1 MLLRYLDSF
10 DGLTSADESRPM
22 SEADLVMTDGGLT
35 DASSWMIAAGSSVT
49 LRRNAAASRSARP
62 LTRYLPVTGQ
72 ENFDLRAHIESAG
85 HQVGL
90 LFLAESMFFGSS
102 FFFQCASRSRI
113 LLLCGS
119 RSGES
124 K

>member
-1 MLLRYLDSF
+1 
-10 DGLTSADESRPM
+10 M

-35 DASSWMIAAGSSVT
+35 DASSWVIAAGSSVT

-90 LFLAESMFFGSS
+90 LFLAESMFSDPDPEFYLNGDSDP
-102 FFFQCASRSRI
+102 
-113 LLLCGS
+113 GS
-119 RSGES
+119 RNNADPDRTLARLEFLVFS
-124 K
+124 

>member
-1 MLLRYLDSF
+1 
-10 DGLTSADESRPM
+10 M

-90 LFLAESMFFGSS
+90 LF
-102 FFFQCASRSRI
+102 
-113 LLLCGS
+113 
-119 RSGES
+119 RSGPMFVFGFSLVEIRIRIQNLTLMRIRIGS
-124 K
+124 GSDLNFKS

>member
-1 MLLRYLDSF
+1 MNFFLRRYLDSF

-22 SEADLVMTDGGLT
+22 SEADLVMTDGGMT
-35 DASSWMIAAGSSVT
+35 DASSWMIAAGGSVT

-90 LFLAESMFFGSS
+90 LFW
-102 FFFQCASRSRI
+102 C
-113 LLLCGS
+113 
-119 RSGES
+119 
-124 K
+124 